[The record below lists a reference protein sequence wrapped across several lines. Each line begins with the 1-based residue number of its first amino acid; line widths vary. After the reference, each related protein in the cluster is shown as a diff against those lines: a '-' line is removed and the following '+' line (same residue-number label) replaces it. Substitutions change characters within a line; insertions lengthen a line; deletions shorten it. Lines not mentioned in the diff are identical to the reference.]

1 MSKSKRGF
9 TLVEIM
15 IVVAII
21 GLLAAI
27 AIPSFS
33 KIREES
39 RKSTCAN
46 NVRMIRDAMEQFA
59 MTENRHDTDDDPN
72 DDADAGGFYQYLRG
86 AALPVC
92 PASGTYTIPDT
103 YAGEVTC
110 DATGH

>member
-1 MSKSKRGF
+1 MSKKSKRGF

-33 KIREES
+33 KIRSES

-46 NVRMIRDAMEQFA
+46 NVRMIRDAMEQYA
-59 MTENRHDTDDDPN
+59 MTNNKADTDAVEA
-72 DDADAGGFYQYLRG
+72 ADQTGILEYLRG
-86 AALPVC
+86 NALPVC
-92 PASGTYTIPDT
+92 PAGSADYPWPATFAD
-103 YAGEVTC
+103 EVAC
-110 DATGH
+110 PNGH